1 MENEISVLETYLRE
15 ISRIINLFTKNYLNK
30 KGLTMSRFWVLNK
43 LSLDNPITMSQ
54 LQKELLL
61 SPGTLTGLIDNLVE
75 DNLVKRWRDD
85 NDRRLVF
92 LLLTDKGYKLLEE
105 ILHYRSTL
113 LSNIPAE
120 KNIDITLLNNNLK
133 EILSVLKT
141 AHHDYEGE

>member
-1 MENEISVLETYLRE
+1 LENEISVLETYLRE

-85 NDRRLVF
+85 YDRRLVF

-105 ILHYRSTL
+105 ILHYRTTL

-120 KNIDITLLNNNLK
+120 KNIDITFLNNNLK
-133 EILSVLKT
+133 EILSVLK
-141 AHHDYEGE
+141 ACSSRL

>member
-85 NDRRLVF
+85 YDRRLVF

-105 ILHYRSTL
+105 ILHYRTTL

-120 KNIDITLLNNNLK
+120 KNIDITFLNNNLK
-133 EILSVLKT
+133 EILSVLK
-141 AHHDYEGE
+141 ACSSRL

>member
-1 MENEISVLETYLRE
+1 
-15 ISRIINLFTKNYLNK
+15 
-30 KGLTMSRFWVLNK
+30 MSRFWVLNK

-92 LLLTDKGYKLLEE
+92 LLLTDKGYNLLEE
-105 ILHYRSTL
+105 ILHYRTTL

-133 EILSVLKT
+133 EILSVLKA